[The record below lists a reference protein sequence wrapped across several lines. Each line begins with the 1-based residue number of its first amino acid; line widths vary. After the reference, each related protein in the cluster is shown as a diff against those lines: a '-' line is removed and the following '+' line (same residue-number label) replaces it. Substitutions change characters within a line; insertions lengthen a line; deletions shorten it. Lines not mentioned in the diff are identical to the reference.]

1 MVPYYTRKTTHSN
14 YYNIYE
20 EGTVC
25 YTVSHY
31 DDDDE
36 TYVMDS
42 WGPGEPK
49 KEKWFPDDEF
59 KDKLRK
65 KEWRREQFK

>member
-1 MVPYYTRKTTHSN
+1 MVPYCTRIITPPD
-14 YYNIYE
+14 YDIYE
-20 EGTVC
+20 DGTAC
-25 YTVSHY
+25 YKIAHY
-31 DDDDE
+31 DDE
-36 TYVMDS
+36 TYVMYS

-65 KEWRREQFK
+65 KEWRREQFR